1 MVSTQIIMSILI
13 QVKKLRRYHHTP
25 QQQIHAVD
33 GVSFDVE
40 QGSFVSIVGASGS
53 GKSTLL
59 SILAGL
65 DTCDEGEIWFQ
76 KEPIHEYNEEQKAQ
90 FRRKNIGF
98 VFQSFQLFDTCTAIE
113 NVHLPL
119 EMQGKENIEKA
130 KNLLCDVGLGERLHH
145 YPQQLSGGE
154 QQRVALARAFATA
167 PPLLLADEPTGNL
180 DTRTGEK
187 VMDIFFSLRDHFQ
200 STVIMV
206 THDSKMAAR
215 ADVIYRMDAG
225 KIEREK

>member
-1 MVSTQIIMSILI
+1 MSILI
-13 QVKKLRRYHHTP
+13 QVKKLRRYHQTP
-25 QQQIHAVD
+25 QQQIRAVD

-40 QGSFVSIVGASGS
+40 KGAFVSIVGASGS

-65 DTCDEGEIWFQ
+65 DTCDEGEIWYQ
-76 KEPIHEYNEEQKAQ
+76 QEPIHRYNEEQKAR

-119 EMQGKENIEKA
+119 EMQGEENIEKA
-130 KNLLCDVGLGERLHH
+130 TRLLHDVGLGDRLHH

-180 DTRTGEK
+180 DTRTGER
-187 VMDIFFSLRDHFQ
+187 VMDIFFSLREHFQ

-206 THDSKMAAR
+206 THDSKMAER
-215 ADVIYRMDAG
+215 ADVMYRMDAG